1 MNRIIETLKKLNP
14 EARLFDGLDDALV
27 GIAERPGQPAL
38 AVYDRQRCI
47 ELLADHQ
54 ECDLLDAEEFFDFNV
69 AGAWVGE
76 HTPIVLVRR
85 ESLDDL
91 G

>member
-27 GIAERPGQPAL
+27 GIAERSGQPAL

-54 ECDLLDAEEFFDFNV
+54 ECDLLDAEEFFDLNV
-69 AGAWVGE
+69 AGVWVGE

-91 G
+91 E

>member
-1 MNRIIETLKKLNP
+1 MNRIVAALKDMNP
-14 EARLFDGLDDALV
+14 EARLFDGLDDAIV
-27 GIAERPGQPAL
+27 GIAGRPGQPAL
-38 AVYDRQRCI
+38 AVYDRKRCI

-54 ECDLLDAEEFFDFNV
+54 ERDLLDAEEFFDLNV
-69 AGAWVGE
+69 AGVWVGE

-91 G
+91 E